1 MLFDKQSQIA
11 RHRLQMQNP
20 KTWNIIIAFVWVNS
34 WLHARCE
41 TKPIE
46 LRCKLR
52 RDESIVLSYVYWV
65 SWKGGCETK
74 PIRRRP
80 RLYRDKFASLWRETP
95 NANFEIQKPE
105 LSSVKQTQFNGPIL
119 RRRLRMTECDIS
131 LLSTNSA
138 VKQSRFIRPAS
149 NVPRQVKQS
158 QFARLRR
165 RQYGLKPILL
175 FTMLFEKQS
184 QFFILHFS
192 SWVTR
197 VGVLKQSQ
205 SRRSSVSHIFFCNR
219 WLRLFTAF
227 FRTQNKAKSKP
238 ISRGSVSGE
247 SLSPFSRQIR
257 NLLFHFGQNILI
269 ISACSVLRSA
279 KYFARGTQSSE
290 YRTSKLWV
298 IFVKV

>member
-1 MLFDKQSQIA
+1 MA
-11 RHRLQMQNP
+11 RFFAGGSEWQNV
-20 KTWNIIIAFVWVNS
+20 TS
-34 WLHARCE
+34 HYS
-41 TKPIE
+41 
-46 LRCKLR
+46 R
-52 RDESIVLSYVYWV
+52 R
-65 SWKGGCETK
+65 
-74 PIRRRP
+74 
-80 RLYRDKFASLWRETP
+80 
-95 NANFEIQKPE
+95 
-105 LSSVKQTQFNGPIL
+105 IL
-119 RRRLRMTECDIS
+119 RLNKADSFVLHPMSRVKWNKANSPACAEDSMGWSPSYYLLCS
-131 LLSTNSA
+131 LKNKA
-138 VKQSRFIRPAS
+138 
-149 NVPRQVKQS
+149 N
-158 QFARLRR
+158 
-165 RQYGLKPILL
+165 
-175 FTMLFEKQS
+175 
-184 QFFILHFS
+184 FFILHFS